1 MSRKVVT
8 KDRDYEHILIIGG
21 GDLIIA
27 RYLLEKFPNVKKITL
42 CEIDKRVTDCT
53 KEYFSCINET
63 I

>member
-8 KDRDYEHILIIGG
+8 ADKEYEHILIIGG

-42 CEIDKRVTDCT
+42 CDID
-53 KEYFSCINET
+53 
-63 I
+63 